1 MKTSELIKILKKAGC
16 YKLRSGGSH
25 DIWISPMTDK
35 KFQVPRHVYP
45 AIFHPEKEGGFSI
58 FFPDIEG
65 CYTQGDTMVEA
76 VEMAEDALNL
86 MLWDKEENKEPIP
99 HPSMPQDIRLEDPSD
114 CIVWVSA
121 DTFKYRKMHDTKSVK
136 KTLSIPRWLDT
147 LATDNNINFS
157 NVLQNA
163 LKKQLG
169 V

>member
-1 MKTSELIKILKKAGC
+1 MK
-16 YKLRSGGSH
+16 Y
-25 DIWISPMTDK
+25 
-35 KFQVPRHVYP
+35 VYP
-45 AIFHPEKEGGFSI
+45 AIFHPENEGGFSI

-86 MLWDKEENKEPIP
+86 MLWDKEESKEPIP
-99 HPSMPQDIRLEDPSD
+99 SPSIPQDIRLEDPSD

-121 DTFKYRKMHDTKSVK
+121 DTFKYRKMYDTKSVK

-147 LATDNNINFS
+147 LAVDNNVNFS

>member
-1 MKTSELIKILKKAGC
+1 MK
-16 YKLRSGGSH
+16 Y
-25 DIWISPMTDK
+25 
-35 KFQVPRHVYP
+35 VYP

-86 MLWDKEENKEPIP
+86 
-99 HPSMPQDIRLEDPSD
+99 IRLEDPSD

>member
-1 MKTSELIKILKKAGC
+1 MK
-16 YKLRSGGSH
+16 Y
-25 DIWISPMTDK
+25 
-35 KFQVPRHVYP
+35 VYP
-45 AIFHPEKEGGFSI
+45 AIFHPENEGGFSI

-86 MLWDKEENKEPIP
+86 MLWDKEESKEPIP
-99 HPSMPQDIRLEDPSD
+99 SPSIPQDIRLEDPSD

-121 DTFKYRKMHDTKSVK
+121 DTFKYRKMYDTKSVK

-147 LATDNNINFS
+147 HAIDNNVNFS

>member
-1 MKTSELIKILKKAGC
+1 MFFLFLK
-16 YKLRSGGSH
+16 
-25 DIWISPMTDK
+25 D
-35 KFQVPRHVYP
+35 RHRTKG
-45 AIFHPEKEGGFSI
+45 HTEREGGVAI
-58 FFPDIEG
+58 GGPEMEG

>member
-1 MKTSELIKILKKAGC
+1 MK
-16 YKLRSGGSH
+16 Y
-25 DIWISPMTDK
+25 
-35 KFQVPRHVYP
+35 VYP
-45 AIFHPEKEGGFSI
+45 AIFHPENEGGFSI

-86 MLWDKEENKEPIP
+86 MLWDKEESKEPIP
-99 HPSMPQDIRLEDPSD
+99 SPSIPQDIRLEDPSD

-121 DTFKYRKMHDTKSVK
+121 DTFKYRKMYDTKSVK
-136 KTLSIPRWLDT
+136 KTLSIPRWLVT
-147 LATDNNINFS
+147 LAVDNNVNFS

>member
-1 MKTSELIKILKKAGC
+1 MK
-16 YKLRSGGSH
+16 Y
-25 DIWISPMTDK
+25 
-35 KFQVPRHVYP
+35 VYP
-45 AIFHPEKEGGFSI
+45 AIFNPEKEGGFSI

>member
-1 MKTSELIKILKKAGC
+1 MKYI
-16 YKLRSGGSH
+16 
-25 DIWISPMTDK
+25 
-35 KFQVPRHVYP
+35 YP

-86 MLWDKEENKEPIP
+86 MLWDKEENKESIP
-99 HPSMPQDIRLEDPSD
+99 HPSMPQDIHLEDPSD

-121 DTFKYRKMHDTKSVK
+121 DTFKYRKMHDTRSVK

>member
-1 MKTSELIKILKKAGC
+1 MK
-16 YKLRSGGSH
+16 Y
-25 DIWISPMTDK
+25 
-35 KFQVPRHVYP
+35 VYP
-45 AIFHPEKEGGFSI
+45 AIFHPEKKGGFSI
-58 FFPDIEG
+58 FFPDTEG
-65 CYTQGDTMVEA
+65 CYPQGDTMVEA

>member
-1 MKTSELIKILKKAGC
+1 MK
-16 YKLRSGGSH
+16 Y
-25 DIWISPMTDK
+25 
-35 KFQVPRHVYP
+35 VYS

>member
-1 MKTSELIKILKKAGC
+1 MK
-16 YKLRSGGSH
+16 Y
-25 DIWISPMTDK
+25 
-35 KFQVPRHVYP
+35 VYL

>member
-1 MKTSELIKILKKAGC
+1 MK
-16 YKLRSGGSH
+16 Y
-25 DIWISPMTDK
+25 
-35 KFQVPRHVYP
+35 VYP
-45 AIFHPEKEGGFSI
+45 AIFQQEKEGGFSI

>member
-1 MKTSELIKILKKAGC
+1 MK
-16 YKLRSGGSH
+16 Y
-25 DIWISPMTDK
+25 
-35 KFQVPRHVYP
+35 VYP
-45 AIFHPEKEGGFSI
+45 AIFHSEKEGGFSI

>member
-1 MKTSELIKILKKAGC
+1 MYTRL
-16 YKLRSGGSH
+16 
-25 DIWISPMTDK
+25 
-35 KFQVPRHVYP
+35 
-45 AIFHPEKEGGFSI
+45 FHPEKEGGFSI

-76 VEMAEDALNL
+76 LEMAEDALNL

>member
-1 MKTSELIKILKKAGC
+1 MK
-16 YKLRSGGSH
+16 Y
-25 DIWISPMTDK
+25 
-35 KFQVPRHVYP
+35 VYP
-45 AIFHPEKEGGFSI
+45 AIFHLEKEGGFSI

>member
-1 MKTSELIKILKKAGC
+1 MK
-16 YKLRSGGSH
+16 Y
-25 DIWISPMTDK
+25 
-35 KFQVPRHVYP
+35 VYP
-45 AIFHPEKEGGFSI
+45 AIFHTEKEGGFSI
-58 FFPDIEG
+58 FFPDVEG

-86 MLWDKEENKEPIP
+86 MLWDKEESKEPIP
-99 HPSMPQDIRLEDPSD
+99 YPSMPQDIRLEDPSD

-121 DTFKYRKMHDTKSVK
+121 DTFKYRKMHDTRSVK

>member
-1 MKTSELIKILKKAGC
+1 MK
-16 YKLRSGGSH
+16 Y
-25 DIWISPMTDK
+25 
-35 KFQVPRHVYP
+35 VYP

-121 DTFKYRKMHDTKSVK
+121 DTFKYRKCMIRNQSRKRSLFPVG
-136 KTLSIPRWLDT
+136 LILWRQ
-147 LATDNNINFS
+147 III
-157 NVLQNA
+157 
-163 LKKQLG
+163 
-169 V
+169 